1 MTRRIVTCAVLVGI
15 ALIAVRRVDA
25 QSNVPQAWQNETYV
39 IAASQSEIAR
49 GQAEM
54 IKAYAAMVQAQAAMV
69 KAQADAA
76 VALANARKIHMDAE
90 SARLDNVLKYAKT
103 YWDKKQARDTYLALR
118 NTPMA
123 SPGESKHAAN
133 GNKPAGQLASA
144 QVTPVQRLTA
154 AELDP
159 VTRMIH
165 WPAALEADR
174 YAQQREAL
182 EELFTNRQP
191 NDHGAASMFFAKVRQ
206 NVDVMKS
213 LLREEIGKMSPAEY
227 VATTRFLDGLRN
239 EALFP
244 PQINGVAMNQQ

>member
-1 MTRRIVTCAVLVGI
+1 MTRRIVTCAVLVGV
-15 ALIAVRRVDA
+15 ALFAARRADA
-25 QSNVPQAWQNETYV
+25 QANVPQAWQNETYV
-39 IAASQSEIAR
+39 VAASQTELAR

-54 IKAYAAMVQAQAAMV
+54 IKAYAAIVQAQAAMV

-76 VALANARKIHMDAE
+76 VALANARKINMEAE
-90 SARLDNVLKYAKT
+90 SARLDNTLKYAKT
-103 YWDKKQARDTYLALR
+103 YWDKKQIRDTYLALQ
-118 NTPMA
+118 NTPTP

-144 QVTPVQRLTA
+144 QVTRIQRLTP

-165 WPAALEADR
+165 WPAALQADR
-174 YAQQREAL
+174 FAQRREAL

-191 NDHGAASMFFAKVRQ
+191 NEHGAASAFFAQVRQ

-213 LLREEIGKMSPAEY
+213 LLREEIHKMSPAEY
-227 VATTRFLDGLRN
+227 MATTRFLDGLRN

-244 PQINGVAMNQQ
+244 LQINGVAMNQQ

>member
-1 MTRRIVTCAVLVGI
+1 MTRRIVTCAVLFGV
-15 ALIAVRRVDA
+15 ALFAARRADA
-25 QSNVPQAWQNETYV
+25 QANAPKAWENETYV
-39 IAASQSEIAR
+39 LAASHTEIAR
-49 GQAEM
+49 GRAEM
-54 IKAYAAMVQAQAAMV
+54 IKACAAMMQAQAAMV
-69 KAQADAA
+69 KAQADAT
-76 VALANARKIHMDAE
+76 VALANARKISMEAE
-90 SARLDNVLKYAKT
+90 SARLDNTLKYAKT

-118 NTPMA
+118 NTPTR

-144 QVTPVQRLTA
+144 QVTRIQRLTA

-165 WPAALEADR
+165 WPAALQADR
-174 YAQQREAL
+174 FAQHREAL

-191 NDHGAASMFFAKVRQ
+191 NEHGAASQFFAKVRQ

-213 LLREEIGKMSPAEY
+213 LLREEIHKMSPAEY
-227 VATTRFLDGLRN
+227 VATARFLEGLRN

>member
-1 MTRRIVTCAVLVGI
+1 MTRRIVTCAVLVGF
-15 ALIAVRRVDA
+15 ALFAGRRADA
-25 QSNVPQAWQNETYV
+25 QASAAQAWENEAYV
-39 IAASQSEIAR
+39 YAASQLELAR

-54 IKAYAAMVQAQAAMV
+54 IKAYAAMMQAQAAMV
-69 KAQADAA
+69 KARADAA

-90 SARLDNVLKYAKT
+90 SARLDNTLKYTKT

-118 NTPMA
+118 NVPTT

-133 GNKPAGQLASA
+133 ANKPAGQLASA
-144 QVTPVQRLTA
+144 QVTRVQRLTA

-165 WPAALEADR
+165 WPAALQGER
-174 YAQQREAL
+174 FAQQRAAL

-191 NDHGAASMFFAKVRQ
+191 NEHGATSAFFAKVRQ

-213 LLREEIGKMSPAEY
+213 LLREEITKLSPAEY
-227 VATTRFLDGLRN
+227 VATAKFLDGLRN
-239 EALFP
+239 EALYP
-244 PQINGVAMNQQ
+244 PQINGVAMNQK